1 MHGETLPIGR
11 NIMAPLT
18 TIRVLIADDKE
29 LDREGVKALL
39 HNQPD
44 IEIVGT
50 ADSTTSVAPL
60 VRQHQPDVI
69 LLDLHWHGN
78 RRAGE
83 QIIHEVR
90 AVSSDVRII
99 AHSQYPE
106 LVEAADAAGADVAV
120 TKTYDRGQL
129 VSLIRGAVGQ
139 APQLP
144 PTAVD
149 EDHALS
155 ERELQVLGC
164 IAEGDTDRAI
174 ATKLNIATN
183 TVKRHVA
190 NIFRKLD
197 VQSRAEAVNRA
208 HNWGLL

>member
-1 MHGETLPIGR
+1 
-11 NIMAPLT
+11 MAQGSR
-18 TIRVLIADDKE
+18 IRVLIADDKE

-50 ADSTTSVAPL
+50 ADSPTSVAPL
-60 VRQHQPDVI
+60 VRQHHPDVI

-83 QIIHEVR
+83 QIIHDVR
-90 AVSSDVRII
+90 GVSAAVRII

-106 LVEAADAAGADVAV
+106 LVEAAAEAGADVAV

-129 VSLIRGAVGQ
+129 VSLIRGSVGQ
-139 APQLP
+139 APQP
-144 PTAVD
+144 PPPVVD
-149 EDHALS
+149 EDRTLS
-155 ERELQVLGC
+155 DRELQVLAC

-174 ATKLNIATN
+174 AARLNIATN

-197 VQSRAEAVNRA
+197 AQSRAEAVNRA